1 MIFFITGDTKDG
13 LNSDDS
19 ILSKDTVNMIKNKLN
34 VVGIN
39 GHFPHIVIKK
49 VQLRG
54 QLNVHRNS

>member
-34 VVGIN
+34 VA
-39 GHFPHIVIKK
+39 
-49 VQLRG
+49 RY
-54 QLNVHRNS
+54 